1 MDAFIF
7 APQCVKEVYAKR
19 DAMRAG
25 TSHYSYASSYHDLL
39 SGCKVKKKIHTFQT
53 FRQKNLETW
62 VHRYTGTRVLLD
74 N

>member
-39 SGCKVKKKIHTFQT
+39 SGCKDKNKFNTFQT
-53 FRQKNLETW
+53 FRQIFSNYFIFTSHLPPPS
-62 VHRYTGTRVLLD
+62 L
-74 N
+74 